1 MNQTAGCPSCD
12 ARFFVS
18 AAQLRAAHGW
28 VRCGRCQQS
37 FDAAAQVSRSLR
49 LPSPSASAPLLQ
61 RSSNDSLGRSTA
73 DAGDAL
79 RHESLVQ
86 RAAHD
91 RRSAVRPALQ
101 APAGPQP
108 ASASLSEEET
118 PAFLREPS
126 SLILSRTDG
135 SSAGRSVGWLFGIV
149 LAGLL
154 LVQVLL
160 QQRDWLAVRAPAAAP
175 LLARACALLDC
186 VIAAP
191 REIDALMISNSS
203 LTRTGTG
210 GYRLSLA
217 VKNRSDLRLAMPG
230 IELSLLDS
238 AERTVLRRVLLAR
251 DVGAAD
257 ALEPYGEW
265 IGAVQ
270 FDLPEQTDQITD
282 YRVLAFY
289 P

>member
-1 MNQTAGCPSCD
+1 MNQTAGCPGCN

-18 AAQLRAAHGW
+18 AEQLRAAHGW

-37 FDAAAQVSRSLR
+37 FDAAAQVSRSLHAR
-49 LPSPSASAPLLQ
+49 DPSARAPLLQ
-61 RSSNDSLGRSTA
+61 RSSNDSLARSAA
-73 DAGDAL
+73 DAVQTP

-86 RAAHD
+86 RVAHD
-91 RRSAVRPALQ
+91 RRSAAQPALQ
-101 APAGPQP
+101 APVWPQP
-108 ASASLSEEET
+108 APVSPPQAT
-118 PAFLREPS
+118 IPAFLSEPS

-135 SSAGRSVGWLFGIV
+135 SSAGRSVGWFVGIA

-154 LVQVLL
+154 LLQVLL
-160 QQRDWLAVRAPAAAP
+160 QQRDWLAARAPAAAP
-175 LLARACALLDC
+175 LLARACTLLGC

-191 REIDALMISNSS
+191 REIDALTISNSS
-203 LTRTGTG
+203 LTRTGNG

-230 IELSLLDS
+230 IELSLLDP

-251 DVGAAD
+251 DVGAVD

-270 FDLPEQTDQITD
+270 FDLPEQTDRITD